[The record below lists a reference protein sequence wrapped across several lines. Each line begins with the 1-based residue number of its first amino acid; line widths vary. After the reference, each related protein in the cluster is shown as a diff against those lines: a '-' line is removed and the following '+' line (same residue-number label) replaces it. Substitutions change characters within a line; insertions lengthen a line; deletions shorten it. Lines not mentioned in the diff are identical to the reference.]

1 MRHWID
7 CCVCV
12 VWYEILSMSTT
23 IKLIEALTEL
33 LEAMTVRL
41 SELEQK
47 LKQSECS
54 CEKWRK
60 ERK

>member
-1 MRHWID
+1 
-7 CCVCV
+7 
-12 VWYEILSMSTT
+12 MSTT

-33 LEAMTVRL
+33 LEALTVRL
-41 SELEQK
+41 SELEHK
-47 LKQSECS
+47 LKCAECS

>member
-1 MRHWID
+1 M
-7 CCVCV
+7 CV

-23 IKLIEALTEL
+23 IKLLEALTEL
-33 LEAMTVRL
+33 LEALTVRL
-41 SELEQK
+41 FELEQK

>member
-1 MRHWID
+1 
-7 CCVCV
+7 
-12 VWYEILSMSTT
+12 MSTT
-23 IKLIEALTEL
+23 IKLLEALTEL
-33 LEAMTVRL
+33 LEALTVRL